1 MKKVFIYFFIF
12 LLIFF
17 LLPAFLTKRNV
28 EAKGINNST
37 ENENKVEDKLEEK
50 EKFEEY
56 NYKTYGTIKLLH
68 TKTNEIEE
76 VPLDTYLCNVVSAE
90 MPVDFEKE
98 ALKAQAI
105 VARTYTIYKIQN
117 KKHENADICDD
128 STCCQAWISKEDR
141 KLKWDENV
149 RESNWKKIEECVY
162 ETKGKIITY
171 EGKPIN
177 AFFHSNSGGKTEIP
191 VNVWGGTG
199 YPYLQVVETAGEDGY
214 LQYQSEVI
222 LSQSD
227 LISKLK
233 TKYEDITID
242 FTNNDDLK
250 VLEYTDSGR
259 VKTIKFGNHELSGTE
274 TRTLLD
280 LRSTNFEIIK
290 EGENIKFRVKGYGH
304 GVGMSQTGADSLA
317 KEGKTCEDII
327 KHFYIGVEITE
338 ENKL

>member
-17 LLPAFLTKRNV
+17 FLPALLTKKNV
-28 EAKGINNST
+28 EAKVTTSNT
-37 ENENKVEDKLEEK
+37 EAEEK
-50 EKFEEY
+50 IEEY

-76 VPLDTYLCNVVSAE
+76 VPIDTYLCNVVSAE
-90 MPVDFEKE
+90 MPADFEKE

-141 KLKWDENV
+141 LAKWDENI
-149 RESNWKKIEECVY
+149 RESNWKKIEECIN

-171 EGKPIN
+171 DGKPIN

-214 LQYQSEVI
+214 SQYQSEVI
-222 LSQSD
+222 LSQD
-227 LISKLK
+227 ELINKLK

-242 FTNNDDLK
+242 FNNNDDLK
-250 VLEYTDSGR
+250 ILEYTDSGR
-259 VKTIKFGNHELSGTE
+259 VKTVKFGNHELSGTE
-274 TRTLLD
+274 TRSLLD
-280 LRSTNFEIIK
+280 LRSTNFEMIK
-290 EGENIKFRVKGYGH
+290 EDENIKFSVKGYGH

-317 KEGKTCEDII
+317 KEGKNCEDII
-327 KHFYIGVEITE
+327 KHFYIGVEIIE

>member
-17 LLPAFLTKRNV
+17 LLPAFLTKKNV
-28 EAKGINNST
+28 EAKVINNDESKKKET
-37 ENENKVEDKLEEK
+37 EEVQ
-50 EKFEEY
+50 EY

-68 TKTNEIEE
+68 AKTNEIEE
-76 VPLDTYLCNVVSAE
+76 VPIDTYLCNVVSAE
-90 MPVDFEKE
+90 MPADFEKE

-141 KLKWDENV
+141 MNKWDENV

-214 LQYQSEVI
+214 SQYQSEVI
-222 LSQSD
+222 LSQSE
-227 LISKLK
+227 LIEKLK

-242 FTNNDDLK
+242 FINNDDLK
-250 VLEYTDSGR
+250 ILEYTDSGR
-259 VKTIKFGNHELSGTE
+259 VKTVKFGNHELSGTE
-274 TRTLLD
+274 ARTLLG
-280 LRSTNFEIIK
+280 LRSTNFEIVR
-290 EGENIKFRVKGYGH
+290 EGENIKFWVKGYGH